1 MNHRV
6 LCNHAKHVLCWV
18 GESDTSGPQRAP
30 VFETQ
35 LTNQCL
41 LPGRTATFECVVSG
55 HPPPEIVWTRRGH
68 PLLDKARYSLSLQ

>member
-6 LCNHAKHVLCWV
+6 LFNHTKRVFCCA
-18 GESDTSGPQRAP
+18 GESDSSEPQRAP
-30 VFETQ
+30 VLLTQ

-41 LPGRTATFECVVSG
+41 LPGQTATFECVVSG

-68 PLLDKARYSLSLQ
+68 PLLDKARYSL